1 MCALEIVFLLK
12 EVYKNTKIYIR
23 NIYIVYS
30 IYNIICKKEYIYV
43 WELRSQ
49 KNNIKQTQILVFT
62 VIHIFVSHPDSFVKE
77 VGNKEQIKITEILLE
92 YSIDAAS
99 NRHWLDYQ

>member
-99 NRHWLDYQ
+99 NWHWLDYQ